1 MASEEERVA
10 EAENSTEVLT
20 AFNRIPYSLISAE
33 VGPEV
38 AHNTLE
44 ELTEICKYYKAYK
57 KGADFAVE
65 GSNGDYVAAN
75 LRYKMAATLINKEA
89 RFLFAEPPDIKV
101 EPKGDVGK
109 VSEDAKDA
117 ITVLQD
123 LIKTVFE
130 KNMFEDKLIK
140 AAKDCFIGKR
150 VAGLINFN
158 EDDGITIT
166 FLPATQF
173 IFETKIGNPS
183 VLTKFVAFI
192 VIRESRELKSKLI
205 FKKKFELN
213 DDDGKVYLEEILYS
227 GTGAQVE
234 VLTEYQETLLDFIPA
249 CVFLNDGLTG
259 DEDGESEIDTLY
271 DYEKYY
277 SKLGNADIDAGRKSM
292 NPTKYTTDME
302 SRSTKDL
309 STAPGAVWHLGTD
322 QNLDHPNPQI
332 GILEPNMSYSEP
344 LKTTLDRIKTAGY
357 EAVDM
362 PNITLESMIG
372 AITSGKALK
381 AVYWPLI
388 VRCKEKMKM
397 WGPQLQRM
405 AEIVIE
411 GAKKYPATAERYIND
426 PIEMVAYEIEVEAN
440 LPLPEDEVE
449 ERTMDLAE
457 VEAQTMSKK
466 TYMQRWRGLTDD
478 EVEEELYQMA
488 LERQILEDA
497 AFGGGDGTEEPYPE
511 AGEEDSSEEDYEDN
525 PDELDD
531 DAEGAVDDIELDDML
546 QGALDELSML

>member
-1 MASEEERVA
+1 MASEEEKVIAA
-10 EAENSTEVLT
+10 ESSTNILT
-20 AFNRIPYSLISAE
+20 AFNRIPYALINAE
-33 VGPEV
+33 LGPEV

-44 ELTEICKYYKAYK
+44 ELTQICKYYKVYK
-57 KGADFAVE
+57 KGADFTVE
-65 GSNGDYVAAN
+65 GTNGDYVPAN
-75 LRYKMAATLINKEA
+75 LKYKMAASLIDKEA
-89 RFLFAEPPDIKV
+89 RFLFAETPDIKV
-101 EPKGDVGK
+101 EPKGGVGK
-109 VSEDAKDA
+109 ISQNAKNA

-123 LIKTVFE
+123 LIKTVLE

-150 VAGLINFN
+150 VAAIVNFN
-158 EDDGITIT
+158 PDDGVVVS
-166 FLPATQF
+166 FLPSTQF
-173 IFETKIGNPS
+173 IFETKTNDSS
-183 VLTKFVAFI
+183 VLTKFVAFVI
-192 VIRESRELKSKLI
+192 VRDSHELKSKLI

-213 DDDGKVYLEEILYS
+213 EDNGKVYLEEVIYS

-259 DEDGESEIDTLY
+259 DEDGESEIETLY

-277 SKLGNADIDAGRKSM
+277 SKLSNADIDAGRKSM
-292 NPTKYTTDME
+292 NPTKYTNDME
-302 SRSTKDL
+302 SRSTKNL

-322 QNLDHPNPQI
+322 QNLDSPHPLV
-332 GILEPNMSYSEP
+332 GILEPGMNYSEP
-344 LKTTLDRIKTAGY
+344 LKVTLDRIKTTGY

-362 PNITLESMIG
+362 PNITLENMVG

-397 WGPQLQRM
+397 WGPQLRRL
-405 AEIVIE
+405 AEIIIE
-411 GAKKYPATAERYIND
+411 GAKKYPESAIFYIND
-426 PIEMVAYEIEVEAN
+426 PIEVVAYEVIVEAN
-440 LPLPEDEVE
+440 LPLPEDEIE

-466 TYMQRWRGLTDD
+466 TYMKKWHAMTDD

-488 LERQILEDA
+488 LERQILDDA
-497 AFGGGDGTEEPYPE
+497 AFGVGDGTKVPYPE
-511 AGEEDSSEEDYEDN
+511 NDNAEVVLGESSTS
-525 PDELDD
+525 
-531 DAEGAVDDIELDDML
+531 A
-546 QGALDELSML
+546 